1 MVCDASSVP
10 GTAYNVDVL
19 MDKILITKNE
29 E

>member
-1 MVCDASSVP
+1 MVSDAYSIP

>member
-1 MVCDASSVP
+1 MVCDAYSVP